1 MYQDIKILSNHVH
14 PIENQAL
21 PKIITHWF
29 ITSHY
34 RHVFGDIKVYDQKN
48 KETKRIAKKI
58 AISNMHLNKIFDF
71 IWFILNKY
79 FMHLFRTYI

>member
-48 KETKRIAKKI
+48 KETRRIAKKNCI
-58 AISNMHLNKIFDF
+58 KQYASKQDF
-71 IWFILNKY
+71 WFYLIH
-79 FMHLFRTYI
+79 FE